1 MRQAVLLGYAN
12 TKRTKYFKQ
21 AAAQAGLPVLFAE
34 WDQLE
39 MWKEKFTQ
47 GEWLMKIDPP
57 LWDSC
62 SLGELNSLTNQY
74 KQKLLELSNMAKSC
88 KLYFLNDPIGI
99 GELLNKRECKKKL
112 EQAGLTVTKSLEMG
126 QSGIYTAEQLFH
138 AMDASK
144 VHQVFIKPVN
154 GSGAAGVSAF
164 RWQPKTGR
172 MALYTCALL
181 HQEYGLVNT
190 KRLRRISTREEV
202 TAYLEHILKLDC
214 VVERWYAKAEYAGY
228 SYDLRSVV
236 WDGTLEFLLG
246 RLSKGPI
253 TNLHL
258 NNHPLEAS
266 KLGMDKKAIAQIA
279 SLCQNAVNCFPGIRI
294 AGVDILLE
302 KGSMR
307 PRIIEMNAQGDLI
320 YQDIFHENR
329 IYARQVEMM
338 KEWMG

>member
-62 SLGELNSLTNQY
+62 SLGELNSLTNHY

-228 SYDLRSVV
+228 FYDLRSVV

-294 AGVDILLE
+294 AGIDILLE

-307 PRIIEMNAQGDLI
+307 PRIIEMNANRELI
-320 YQDIFHENR
+320 R
-329 IYARQVEMM
+329 ILMTWAKQN
-338 KEWMG
+338 